1 MKWQQ
6 NYGTIISIFV
16 SGITTAY
23 AMIQP
28 RMTQAEL
35 SLYGVTVVYRWF
47 ELIVAILI
55 ITWGYKLFKK
65 INNIK

>member
-1 MKWQQ
+1 MKNNNWQ
-6 NYGTIISIFV
+6 TAISIIVTGAF
-16 SGITTAY
+16 TAY
-23 AMIQP
+23 AMMQP
-28 RMTQAEL
+28 KLTPTEL
-35 SLYGVTVVYRWF
+35 SLYGFTVIYRWI